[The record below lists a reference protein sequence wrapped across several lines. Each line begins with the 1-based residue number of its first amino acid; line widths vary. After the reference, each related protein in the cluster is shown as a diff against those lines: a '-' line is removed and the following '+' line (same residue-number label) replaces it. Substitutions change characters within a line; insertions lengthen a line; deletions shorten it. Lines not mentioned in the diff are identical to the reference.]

1 MFRMQP
7 SVDCMKQFCRR
18 PVTPL
23 EMTDGV
29 MCAFTG
35 HTVQITA
42 TTTKCC
48 QSRTYYVVIVT
59 S

>member
-35 HTVQITA
+35 HSTNHCNYD
-42 TTTKCC
+42 KML
-48 QSRTYYVVIVT
+48 SE
-59 S
+59 